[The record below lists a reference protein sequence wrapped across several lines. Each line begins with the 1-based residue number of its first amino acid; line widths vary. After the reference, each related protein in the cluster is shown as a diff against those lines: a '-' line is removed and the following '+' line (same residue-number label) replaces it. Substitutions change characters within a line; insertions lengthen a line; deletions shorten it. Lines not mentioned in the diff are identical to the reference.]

1 MFPDNSVIPEFQY
14 QFRQPAQRLTYIG
27 RTCVQHFTGN
37 ECDHG
42 RDTKTGQAIVVCRHH
57 CSTDG
62 CNSGSNLSGNTTLMM
77 IFIGFITMFGTIV

>member
-1 MFPDNSVIPEFQY
+1 MEKQPEGNCLLFTDNSVIPEFQY

-42 RDTKTGQAIVVCRHH
+42 RDTKTGQAIGIAQLFSVSFTRWR
-57 CSTDG
+57 
-62 CNSGSNLSGNTTLMM
+62 
-77 IFIGFITMFGTIV
+77 F